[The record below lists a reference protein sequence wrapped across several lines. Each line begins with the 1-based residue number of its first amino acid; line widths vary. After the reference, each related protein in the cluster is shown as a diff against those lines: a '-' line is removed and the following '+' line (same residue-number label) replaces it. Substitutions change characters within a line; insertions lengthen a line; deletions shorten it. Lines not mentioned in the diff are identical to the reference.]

1 MKLKLHFELRFNR
14 IKACLMK
21 KNGFTLLEVVLAIFI
36 LSMSAFGAFSLIQ
49 STVISASL
57 SKQKLTAYYLAQESL
72 EVVRNIRD
80 NNWLEQREDSG
91 VLWTD
96 GILTG
101 GSCMNPR
108 PTVCDSYGD
117 INRDGVVTAADTDL
131 MPSLISGLGDK
142 DQRKRAD
149 VDGNGTISVSDTNAM
164 TSFIFCNI
172 DTFPA
177 CSAKAEFQKEITA
190 TQLSAD
196 LLEVS
201 VKIIWGER
209 GRSHEVEVISQLS
222 DWK

>member
-1 MKLKLHFELRFNR
+1 
-14 IKACLMK
+14 MK
-21 KNGFTLLEVVLAIFI
+21 KDGFTLLEVVLAIFI
-36 LSMSAFGAFSLIQ
+36 LSLSAFGGFSLIQ

-80 NNWLEQREDSG
+80 GNWLKRREDSG

-101 GSCMNPR
+101 GECMDPR

-117 INRDGVVTAADTDL
+117 VNRDGTVTQADTDL
-131 MPSLISGLGDK
+131 MSSLILGLGDE

-149 VDGNGTISVSDTNAM
+149 VDGNGVINASDTGIM
-164 TSFIFCNI
+164 SSFIIGNV

-177 CSAKAEFQKEITA
+177 CSTKAEFQKEITV

-201 VKIIWGER
+201 AVISWGER
-209 GRSHEVEVISQLS
+209 ERSHEVEVISQLS
-222 DWK
+222 NWR